1 MDDQLRK
8 QLLRICT
15 WCMKPIPEGEELFAY
30 GVKAN
35 KKIDLTGKEGEFVS
49 LNLALKDKT
58 VIAIVTT
65 QTSKARKQGF
75 DLIFLTCSQACAQEL
90 QSALYAEQVTFDG

>member
-1 MDDQLRK
+1 
-8 QLLRICT
+8 
-15 WCMKPIPEGEELFAY
+15 MKPIPEGDELFAY

-49 LNLALKDKT
+49 LDLALKDKT

-65 QTSKARKQGF
+65 QTSEARKQGF
-75 DLIFLTCSQACAQEL
+75 DLIFLTCGQACAEEL
-90 QSALYAEQVTFDG
+90 QTALYMEKVMFDG

>member
-1 MDDQLRK
+1 MDDQLRER
-8 QLLRICT
+8 LLHICT
-15 WCMKPIPEGEELFAY
+15 WCMKPIPKGEELFAY

-35 KKIDLTGKEGEFVS
+35 NKIDLSGKEGEFVS
-49 LNLALKDKT
+49 LNLAFKEKT

-75 DLIFLTCSQACAQEL
+75 DLIFLTCSQACAEEL
-90 QSALYAEQVTFDG
+90 KNALNSEQFLFNS